1 MGMLGRVLAGGIAQ
15 AGAGVSES
23 VDTSMKMQYSERLE
37 QARALREENLARWK
51 DQQDDRRAG
60 EERDWKSQNTL
71 SGHRNKEGRELTMQ
85 EYNEAVKSGNTEGI
99 TSAKA
104 EDLETRLT
112 AERERS
118 DRKIE
123 TSQAI
128 TEIRLQ
134 AMKDMNDARIDAMR
148 ERGSGTTK
156 GETQDI
162 SALDKAMK
170 LLDPY
175 LPGGERSGSPVPAAT
190 LEAINQNRKIAGL
203 APLAEQVT
211 PGKKGETHF
220 FGDDEPDT
228 PETYDYLP
236 ATGMIGKQPDA
247 GGAGYGARQD
257 GTQKGKGY
265 FGELARPDGG
275 FSTELSIGVNLDGK
289 EVEIPALVPTLSQE
303 EKDFL
308 LEGNKPTQE
317 IVNKAVKHAR
327 ERMKQGKS
335 PFAGEGE
342 QSKVEQPVEQS
353 PTKQDKPAEKG
364 FAPGKKILQKGV
376 VFVVGDDGVPRP
388 EGKAEKPEEKPRN
401 RFAPTEEPKKES
413 SSMMDKNKESIGGLL
428 GGVSQ
433 AVSEKHRKSQI
444 EIKQNIIAE
453 LERKQAKNGKLSATE
468 EDRLQK
474 AKQELAQLEGK

>member
-15 AGAGVSES
+15 AGAGASES

-85 EYNEAVKSGNTEGI
+85 EYNEAVKSGNTEGL

-104 EDLETRLT
+104 EDLETKLAAQKENT
-112 AERERS
+112 

-128 TEIRLQ
+128 MEIRLQ
-134 AMKDMNDARIDAMR
+134 AMKDMNDARIEAMR
-148 ERGSGTTK
+148 ERGAAGTTTK

-190 LEAINQNRKIAGL
+190 LETINQNRKIAGL

-228 PETYDYLP
+228 PKTYDYLP
-236 ATGMIGKQPDA
+236 ATGMIGKPAEQPAEQPA
-247 GGAGYGARQD
+247 G
-257 GTQKGKGY
+257 
-265 FGELARPDGG
+265 
-275 FSTELSIGVNLDGK
+275 
-289 EVEIPALVPTLSQE
+289 
-303 EKDFL
+303 
-308 LEGNKPTQE
+308 
-317 IVNKAVKHAR
+317 
-327 ERMKQGKS
+327 
-335 PFAGEGE
+335 
-342 QSKVEQPVEQS
+342 KVGQPVEQS
-353 PTKQDKPAEKG
+353 PAKQDKPGDKE
-364 FAPGKKILQKGV
+364 FFSPGKKLMQNGV

-388 EGKAEKPEEKPRN
+388 EGKAAFPEKKEEKPRN
-401 RFAPTEEPKKES
+401 RFAPTEEPKKEDT
-413 SSMMDKNKESIGGLL
+413 SMLDKNKESIGGLL
-428 GGVSQ
+428 GG
-433 AVSEKHRKSQI
+433 AVDAISGKHRKSQI

-453 LERKQAKNGKLSATE
+453 LERKQAKNGKLNE
-468 EDRLQK
+468 FDEKKLQQ